1 MALSDPIGE
10 FEFSS
15 RGLSV
20 SDPTSSGGGSITV
33 DYEGTATGY
42 GVVASS
48 MTFTVQEAGAKGGT
62 VSANNIAWLESG
74 DSVSGVSKGVFS
86 SSGTNTWRVRA
97 MVLVSDGTVLLSE
110 GEISLAEQT
119 YKGNLYAWE

>member
-1 MALSDPIGE
+1 MALGDPIGE
-10 FEFSS
+10 FEFTS

-20 SDPTSSGGGSITV
+20 SDPSSNGGGSITV
-33 DYEGTATGY
+33 EYQGTATDY

-48 MTFTVQEAGAKGGT
+48 MTFTVQEAGAKSGT
-62 VSANNIAWLESG
+62 ISANNVAWLENG
-74 DSVSGVSKGVFS
+74 ESVSGVSKGVFD

-97 MVLVSDGTVLLSE
+97 MVVVSDGAVLLSE
-110 GEISLAEQT
+110 GEVSLAEQT

>member
-1 MALSDPIGE
+1 MALSNPIGE

-15 RGLSV
+15 RGLAV
-20 SDPTSSGGGSITV
+20 SDPSSGGGGSITV

-48 MTFTVQEAGAKGGT
+48 MTFTVQEAGAKSGT
-62 VSANNIAWLESG
+62 VSANNVAWLENG
-74 DSVSGVSKGVFS
+74 DSMNGVSRGVFS

-97 MVLVSDGTVLLSE
+97 MVVVSDGTVLLSE
-110 GEISLAEQT
+110 GEVSLAERT
-119 YKGNLYAWE
+119 YKGKLYAWE

>member
-1 MALSDPIGE
+1 MSLSDPVGE

-15 RGLSV
+15 RGLTV
-20 SDPTSSGGGSITV
+20 SDPSSGGGGSITV

-48 MTFTVQEAGAKGGT
+48 MTFTVQQAGAKSGT
-62 VSANNIAWLESG
+62 VAANNIAWLENG
-74 DSVSGVSKGVFS
+74 DSLNGVSRGVFS

-97 MVLVSDGTVLLSE
+97 MVIVSDGTVLLSE
-110 GEISLAEQT
+110 GEVSLAERT
-119 YKGNLYAWE
+119 YKGKLYAWE

>member
-15 RGLSV
+15 RGLAV
-20 SDPTSSGGGSITV
+20 SDPSSSGGGSITV

-42 GVVASS
+42 GFVASS
-48 MTFTVQEAGAKGGT
+48 MTFTVQEAGAKNGT
-62 VSANNIAWLESG
+62 VSANNIAWLENG
-74 DSVSGVSKGVFS
+74 DSMSGVSSGVFS
-86 SSGTNTWRVRA
+86 ASGANTWRVRA
-97 MVLVSDGTVLLSE
+97 MVVVSDGTVLLSE
-110 GEISLAEQT
+110 GEVSLADQT

>member
-1 MALSDPIGE
+1 MALTDPIGE

-20 SDPTSSGGGSITV
+20 SEPSSSGGGSITV
-33 DYEGTATGY
+33 DYQGTATGY

-48 MTFTVQEAGAKGGT
+48 MTFTVREAGEKGGT
-62 VSANNIAWLESG
+62 VSSNNIAWLENG
-74 DSVSGVSKGVFS
+74 DSMSGVSRGVFS

-97 MVLVSDGTVLLSE
+97 MVVVSDGTVLLSE
-110 GEISLAEQT
+110 GEVSLADQT

>member
-15 RGLSV
+15 RGLTV
-20 SDPTSSGGGSITV
+20 SDPSSSGGGSITV
-33 DYEGTATGY
+33 DYQGIATGY

-48 MTFTVQEAGAKGGT
+48 MTFTVQEAGAKNGT
-62 VSANNIAWLESG
+62 VSANNIAWLENG
-74 DSVSGVSKGVFS
+74 DTKSGVSSGVFS
-86 SSGTNTWRVRA
+86 ASGTNTWRVRA
-97 MVLVSDGTVLLSE
+97 MVVVSDGTVLLSE
-110 GEISLAEQT
+110 GEVSLADQT

>member
-1 MALSDPIGE
+1 MALSNPIGE

-15 RGLSV
+15 RGLAV
-20 SDPTSSGGGSITV
+20 SDPSSGGGGSITV

-48 MTFTVQEAGAKGGT
+48 TTFTVQEAGAKSGT
-62 VSANNIAWLESG
+62 VSANNVAWLENG
-74 DSVSGVSKGVFS
+74 DSLSAVSRGVFS

-97 MVLVSDGTVLLSE
+97 MVVVSDGTVLLSE
-110 GEISLAEQT
+110 GEVSLAERT
-119 YKGNLYAWE
+119 YKGKLYAWE

>member
-1 MALSDPIGE
+1 MALTDPIGE

-20 SDPTSSGGGSITV
+20 SEPSSSGGGSITV
-33 DYEGTATGY
+33 DYQGTATGY

-48 MTFTVQEAGAKGGT
+48 MTFTVREAGEKGGT
-62 VSANNIAWLESG
+62 VSANNIAWLENG
-74 DSVSGVSKGVFS
+74 DSMSGVSRGVFS

-97 MVLVSDGTVLLSE
+97 MVVVSDGTVLLSE
-110 GEISLAEQT
+110 GEVSLADQT
-119 YKGNLYAWE
+119 YKGKLYAWE

>member
-20 SDPTSSGGGSITV
+20 SDPSSNGGGSITV
-33 DYEGTATGY
+33 EYQGTATGY

-48 MTFTVQEAGAKGGT
+48 MTFTVQEAGAKSGT
-62 VSANNIAWLESG
+62 VSANNVAWLENG
-74 DSVSGVSKGVFS
+74 DSMSGVSRGVFS

-97 MVLVSDGTVLLSE
+97 MVVVSDGTVLLSE
-110 GEISLAEQT
+110 GEVSLAEQT